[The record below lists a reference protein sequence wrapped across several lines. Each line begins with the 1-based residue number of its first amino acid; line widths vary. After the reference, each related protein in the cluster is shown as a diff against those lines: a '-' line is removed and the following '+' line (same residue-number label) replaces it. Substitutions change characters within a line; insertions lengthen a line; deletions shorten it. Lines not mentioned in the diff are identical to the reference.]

1 MIRVPPWPPAPL
13 PAVIIRPNEHRF
25 QLSPSHP
32 RSPGRFLSR
41 STARAPR
48 SAAGDPQRIAAQAMQ
63 DTTPADVDII
73 AAEEPD
79 PDDPPRRADWHLAQ
93 AKKPY
98 RGYPLASM
106 QRHKTFSRPA
116 ECPRPRPPTGV
127 SRVQRLAVWTPPL
140 AEVLNDLFSLL
151 VTNL

>member
-1 MIRVPPWPPAPL
+1 
-13 PAVIIRPNEHRF
+13 
-25 QLSPSHP
+25 
-32 RSPGRFLSR
+32 
-41 STARAPR
+41 
-48 SAAGDPQRIAAQAMQ
+48 MQ
-63 DTTPADVDII
+63 DTTPAEVDII

-140 AEVLNDLFSLL
+140 AEVLNDLFNLL
-151 VTNL
+151 VTNLDQLVVKVAALPLDDHWRELPAKVNP